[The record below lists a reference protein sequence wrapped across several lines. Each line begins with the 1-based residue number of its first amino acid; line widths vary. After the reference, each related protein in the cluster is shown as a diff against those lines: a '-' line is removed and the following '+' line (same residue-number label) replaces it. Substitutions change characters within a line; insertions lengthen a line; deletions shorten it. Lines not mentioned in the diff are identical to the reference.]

1 MMKAIGKSA
10 KNKSFFHSLLESTG
24 YRDLKDAFD
33 KFLHRPMWWVA
44 DKRSPGSILPITRL
58 KRARGVEDYL
68 SLADY
73 KKNILKAMNQAEK
86 SKLPVFFEASLNNT
100 YGIAAPIE
108 KQGKC
113 VGFFGVYDLKVKPDP
128 ALLDILAGYVGI
140 IIKEM
145 NREKELTRLYEL
157 VRPRAI
163 ALSTV
168 HTIHRLISSTLDIK
182 ELFPRI
188 ARLSLQVLKAERVRI
203 CMIDQETGKLVC
215 LTSVDYRKSSDVFK
229 LKVAPTPFEKKV
241 AASGRSI
248 YRDNFLSVP
257 LVDED
262 VCGVIAVKDKIG
274 ADNFTIFDREILTTL
289 AEQAVIAIGNAQLY
303 KEQEDLTAGTIKS
316 LGYLLDAKFPR
327 LYTHTGLFED
337 LMLELGKEL
346 GLTKKELKVLQYS
359 ALMPDLGKLVI
370 PEETLQKKKGLSGKE
385 RKMLKTHTVKG
396 IEVLKYLDVLKPV
409 IPIILHHHEKYD
421 GTGYPDRLKG
431 EKIPLGARIMAIVD
445 AFEAMVC
452 YRPYREPIPFRM
464 VVSEVRR
471 QSGKQFD
478 PNVVS
483 VLVLLAKDGR
493 LEQLMRKHSEELKKP
508 L

>member
-1 MMKAIGKSA
+1 MKTIGKLA
-10 KNKSFFHSLLESTG
+10 KKKNLFDSLIGSEG
-24 YRDLKDAFD
+24 YRDLKNAFD
-33 KFLHRPMWWVA
+33 KFLNRPTWWVTN
-44 DKRSPGSILPITRL
+44 KKSTGSILPLTRI
-58 KRARGVEDYL
+58 KRARGVDDYL
-68 SLADY
+68 SLTDY
-73 KKNILKAMNQAEK
+73 KKNIVKAINRADK
-86 SKLPVFFEASLNNT
+86 SKSPVFFEVSFNNT
-100 YGIAAPIE
+100 YGIAMPVLS
-108 KQGKC
+108 QGRAI
-113 VGFFGVYDLKVKPDP
+113 GFFGVCGFKAMP
-128 ALLDILAGYVGI
+128 APAILDIFSGYVEA
-140 IIKEM
+140 IIKEIS
-145 NREKELTRLYEL
+145 KDQELTRLYEL

-168 HTIHRLISSTLDIK
+168 HTIHRLISSTLDLK

-203 CMIDQETGKLVC
+203 CMIDQQTRKLGCV
-215 LTSVDYRKSSDVFK
+215 TSVDYRKSSGVFK
-229 LKVAPTPFEKKV
+229 LNTQPTPFERGV
-241 AASGRSI
+241 FCTGRSVYKNNLLI
-248 YRDNFLSVP
+248 VP

-262 VCGVIAVKDKIG
+262 VCGVIAIRDKVG
-274 ADNFTIFDREILTTL
+274 VDSFTIFDREILTTL

-337 LMLELGKEL
+337 LMLEFGREL
-346 GLTKKELKVLQYS
+346 GLTKKELKILQYS

-409 IPIILHHHEKYD
+409 IPIILHHHERYD

-431 EKIPLGARIMAIVD
+431 DKIPLGARIMAIVD
-445 AFEAMVC
+445 SFEAMVC

-464 VVSEVRR
+464 VVSELRR
-471 QSGKQFD
+471 QAEKQFD
-478 PNVVS
+478 PDIVK

-493 LEQLMRKHSEELKKP
+493 LEQLMRKHSEDLKKP